1 MHIYS
6 LLALLYTCNISFD
19 MTCICFVLFM
29 QHAWIFSLLQV
40 LPSLVADSGTL
51 ADEDTKEDKMS
62 KLIEVAAANNF
73 GLRTDLKEVRNLNM
87 SVVNVL

>member
-1 MHIYS
+1 MDI
-6 LLALLYTCNISFD
+6 
-19 MTCICFVLFM
+19 
-29 QHAWIFSLLQV
+29 SLLQS
-40 LPSLVADSGTL
+40 LPSLEAYSGTL

-62 KLIEVAAANNF
+62 KLIEVAATTNF